1 MPAYPVQF
9 VPFPIPEH
17 LVLLDRL
24 SAAERSRCHVAT
36 LDRWIA
42 AGRLPTVR
50 LGERRVLLRASALE
64 ALAEATAT
72 GITPPLP
79 PQSLP
84 PSARVTRQEAAQWLN
99 VGTTTLDTW
108 ARPYA
113 VPPLRLTP
121 ARMGRR
127 LTYRAAD
134 IAAMI
139 DANSCPATSGPL
151 AGRIA

>member
-1 MPAYPVQF
+1 MPAYPVPF

-24 SAAERSRCHVAT
+24 SAAERARCHVAT

-72 GITPPLP
+72 GITPPQTAEPLP
-79 PQSLP
+79 VG
-84 PSARVTRQEAAQWLN
+84 ARVTRQEAATWLRI
-99 VGTTTLDTW
+99 GTTTLDTW
-108 ARPYA
+108 AQPYA

-134 IAAMI
+134 LAALI
-139 DANSCPATSGPL
+139 DATSSPATSGPL